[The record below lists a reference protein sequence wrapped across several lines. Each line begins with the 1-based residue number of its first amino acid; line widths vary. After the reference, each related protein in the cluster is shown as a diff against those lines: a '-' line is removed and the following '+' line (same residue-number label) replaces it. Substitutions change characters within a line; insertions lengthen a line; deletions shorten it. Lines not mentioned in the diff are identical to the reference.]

1 MIERDYIMRLIR
13 QFMAAIAR
21 FLEKKGQQDDDEKI
35 KELYETYFGD
45 YTFFHVATLD
55 EVMESFQK
63 YPEGERIY
71 RIEMLAELY
80 FREADLRSEPLRE
93 EMLEKAFNLFSF
105 VDRNSKTYSFER
117 INKINEIQ
125 TKRKKV

>member
-1 MIERDYIMRLIR
+1 
-13 QFMAAIAR
+13 
-21 FLEKKGQQDDDEKI
+21 
-35 KELYETYFGD
+35 
-45 YTFFHVATLD
+45 
-55 EVMESFQK
+55 MESFQK

>member
-13 QFMAAIAR
+13 QFLAALAR
-21 FLEKKGQQDDDEKI
+21 FLNKKEHQNDEEEI
-35 KELYETYFGD
+35 KELYETYIGD
-45 YTFFHVATLD
+45 YTFFHSASTD
-55 EVMESFQK
+55 EIMDSFLK

-80 FREADLRSEPLRE
+80 YREADLKSEPMRE
-93 EMLEKAFNLFSF
+93 DLLDKAFKLFSF
-105 VDRNSKTYSFER
+105 VDRNSKTFSLER

-125 TKRKKV
+125 TKRKEK

>member
-21 FLEKKGQQDDDEKI
+21 FLDKKGQQDDDEKI

-80 FREADLRSEPLRE
+80 FHEADLRSEPLRE